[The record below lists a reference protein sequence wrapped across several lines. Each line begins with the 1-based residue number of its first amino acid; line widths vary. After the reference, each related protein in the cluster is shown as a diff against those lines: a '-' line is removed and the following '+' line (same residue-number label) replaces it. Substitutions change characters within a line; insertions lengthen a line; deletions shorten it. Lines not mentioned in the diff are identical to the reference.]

1 MDFVHVFWGKRNF
14 LDRISISHLGI
25 VCSHINDAFYTLKP
39 VCVIDSCRKIL
50 KISAFFDT
58 VFSKMYVNLRFSLK
72 ERAKRRVIFA
82 DPVSIFFLLDN
93 IWQHF
98 SITSTYFWLEI
109 FGKLTDLR
117 QFLYVIVVSWISRN
131 SKEILLNYPWKMT
144 GFSDNSATFCVKT
157 CIRKIQRKFAKQCTF
172 LVV

>member
-1 MDFVHVFWGKRNF
+1 MTHFTHWNRYVW
-14 LDRISISHLGI
+14 SIHAEKSW
-25 VCSHINDAFYTLKP
+25 
-39 VCVIDSCRKIL
+39 KIQL
-50 KISAFFDT
+50 FSIPF
-58 VFSKMYVNLRFSLK
+58 FSKMYANLRFSFE

-93 IWQHF
+93 IWQYF

-117 QFLYVIVVSWISRN
+117 QFLYVLVVSWISRN
-131 SKEILLNYPWKMT
+131 SNEILLNYPWKMT
-144 GFSDNSATFCVKT
+144 GFSDNSAIFCVKT